1 MNLLIADDE
10 MVIRH
15 GLRSLDWMSI
25 GVSEIYTVQNGMEAR
40 ELLLSTPIDLVIFDI
55 KMPGMSGLE
64 LAAMVKEKS
73 LDTAVV
79 LLTGFSDFEYAREA
93 LRAGVY
99 EYLLKPLRPREILN
113 TMENVI
119 QRLERTRYQAKLVRE
134 HEATQGSFD
143 TVAQVRNRFPQASR
157 IMSEILTHMAS
168 HFDQPVSLSCIAEE
182 HHFSINYVSKMF
194 KQETG
199 YSFTEILAAI
209 RMLNAAWQLLEGVR
223 VNQVSMQVGYSD
235 QRYFSQVFR
244 KTFGCP
250 PSKFREKGIERWDL
264 CFSALL
270 NQVVA
275 ENEL

>member
-15 GLRSLDWMSI
+15 GLRSLDWTSI
-25 GVSEIYTVQNGMEAR
+25 GVSEVYTVQNGMEAR

-93 LRAGVY
+93 LRSGVY
-99 EYLLKPLRPREILN
+99 EYLLKPLRPREILD
-113 TMENVI
+113 TMADVI
-119 QRLERTRYQAKLVRE
+119 QRLERQRYQAQLVRK
-134 HEATQGSFD
+134 HEATLGSFD
-143 TVAQVRNRFPQASR
+143 TVAQVQNRFPKASK
-157 IMSEILTHMAS
+157 IMSEILGRMAS
-168 HFDQPVSLSCIAEE
+168 HFDQPVSLSGIAEE
-182 HHFSINYVSKMF
+182 YHFSINYVSKMF

-199 YSFTEILAAI
+199 YSFTEILTAI
-209 RMLNAAWQLLEGVR
+209 RMMNAAHQLLEGVR
-223 VNQVSMQVGYSD
+223 VNQVSTQVGFGD
-235 QRYFSQVFR
+235 QHYFSQVFR

-250 PSKFREKGIERWDL
+250 PSKFKELELDGREL
-264 CFSALL
+264 SFAALL
-270 NQVVA
+270 DRVVPGD
-275 ENEL
+275 